1 MYTYD
6 PITNGAIQMV
16 PIWDC
21 KQSSNAVKCMPSLP
35 AAFTSLFLFLYQT
48 LTIQLAGQ
56 HKNTCFYIT
65 MENTVQNMSQDTLLP
80 EKSWISLYRFFFL
93 LLSPSTLFIINLGAV
108 AVMNTVVVN
117 TQKCCD
123 AQRPNSSRAWNLC

>member
-21 KQSSNAVKCMPSLP
+21 RQSSNAVKCMPSLP

-48 LTIQLAGQ
+48 LPIQLAGQ
-56 HKNTCFYIT
+56 HKATCSYIA

-80 EKSWISLYRFFFL
+80 EKS
-93 LLSPSTLFIINLGAV
+93 
-108 AVMNTVVVN
+108 
-117 TQKCCD
+117 
-123 AQRPNSSRAWNLC
+123 